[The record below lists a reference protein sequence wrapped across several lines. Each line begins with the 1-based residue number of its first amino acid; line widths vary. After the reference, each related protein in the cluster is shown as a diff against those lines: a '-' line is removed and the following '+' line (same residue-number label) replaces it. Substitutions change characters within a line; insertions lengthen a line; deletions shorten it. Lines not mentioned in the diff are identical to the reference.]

1 MPMCSTHPLHP
12 HALLP
17 IHHTHSTFS
26 TPHFT
31 PHFHTHSTQH
41 STLHSHPLLHPHFTH
56 TYSMPTHS
64 HTSHRIHTTLH
75 THTPIPTLPYPHSH
89 THTPHTLLT
98 LISALG
104 LMTEGCQAGDLVSLV
119 GRAINHSLLREVCPE
134 VRATESPF
142 RRRRRETLCKMS
154 TGSDDDLGEVSVT
167 VRPSSLGLQKPHRP
181 KELSLSVDDSSLRL
195 GKKDSTA
202 TLSNASF
209 VTLRPQ
215 LSGNG
220 TLKSGESL
228 ELGLT
233 LDDFK
238 KGIKGFVPLSLRGLS
253 LHSSGSVT
261 FEHVGGLAEVKQML
275 KETLQWPHK
284 VWEVQ

>member
-1 MPMCSTHPLHP
+1 
-12 HALLP
+12 
-17 IHHTHSTFS
+17 
-26 TPHFT
+26 
-31 PHFHTHSTQH
+31 
-41 STLHSHPLLHPHFTH
+41 
-56 TYSMPTHS
+56 
-64 HTSHRIHTTLH
+64 
-75 THTPIPTLPYPHSH
+75 
-89 THTPHTLLT
+89 
-98 LISALG
+98 
-104 LMTEGCQAGDLVSLV
+104 MTV
-119 GRAINHSLLREVCPE
+119 G
-134 VRATESPF
+134 
-142 RRRRRETLCKMS
+142 
-154 TGSDDDLGEVSVT
+154 
-167 VRPSSLGLQKPHRP
+167 PSSLRQQKPHRP
-181 KELSLSVDDSSLRL
+181 KDLSLSVDDSSPRL
-195 GKKDSTA
+195 GKKDSTV